1 MNRAAL
7 INLSLLAL
15 FGLQHSL
22 MARQSFKQIVNIPR
36 PRRAFALATLAVLAV
51 MALFWQPMPEL
62 AWHFKGAIAIGLYIV
77 WTFGLQLILFGA
89 MSINAREL
97 LGLAEPAPPEFHT
110 PFLYTIVRHPIYLGA
125 IMVLWAAPRMTHG
138 RLLFA
143 AAMTLYILIGIQFEE
158 RDLERT
164 FGEVYRVYKQ
174 RVPMLIPSLQKPLPP
189 QPPPQ

>member
-36 PRRAFALATLAVLAV
+36 PRRAYALATLAVLAV